1 MLSQIILSVFA
12 LQTTLIINSCLVS
25 YTINYE
31 FRRHFLSE
39 IISFRLHCYCFWK
52 LWRNYIPVLE
62 NGFQASSNVINGK
75 QTFSLQ
81 GSFREWPRIHW
92 DKAACMQSLFS
103 RRCSFWFS
111 FIFSI
116 VSIISMVALN
126 RPFAIFTQLNFN
138 PFLQFKLTLE

>member
-1 MLSQIILSVFA
+1 MA
-12 LQTTLIINSCLVS
+12 EDTLGQN
-25 YTINYE
+25 
-31 FRRHFLSE
+31 
-39 IISFRLHCYCFWK
+39 RLHAIAI
-52 LWRNYIPVLE
+52 L
-62 NGFQASSNVINGK
+62 
-75 QTFSLQ
+75 
-81 GSFREWPRIHW
+81 
-92 DKAACMQSLFS
+92 